1 MDGLIG
7 GAGKGDPL
15 VQLVLHSVYGFSY
28 TLDTLTLFTL
38 DIIQYAHYAYYGH
51 YGHSMDTYCTFHSS
65 ELHCNLT
72 KLEDFSGLQSKGQS
86 DKVSGRYARPK
97 SPSTQIVKLASS
109 KMCNNALHK
118 VVPFVPKHLQLYAG
132 VFKIGF

>member
-38 DIIQYAHYAYYGH
+38 DIIQYAHY
-51 YGHSMDTYCTFHSS
+51 GHSMDTYCTFHS
-65 ELHCNLT
+65 EQY
-72 KLEDFSGLQSKGQS
+72 D
-86 DKVSGRYARPK
+86 
-97 SPSTQIVKLASS
+97 
-109 KMCNNALHK
+109 
-118 VVPFVPKHLQLYAG
+118 
-132 VFKIGF
+132 KIGRLFRTVE